1 MVRKADRK
9 KVPKTCVGA
18 GERRRTVPAD
28 FSLVRYFIVRSLYS
42 PVRADR
48 EPGQDYSLTHCAVI
62 RAKYKLATRTE
73 LW

>member
-1 MVRKADRK
+1 MRKADRE
-9 KVPKTCVGA
+9 KVRETCVEA
-18 GERRRTVPAD
+18 GERRRTVPAV
-28 FSLVRYFIVRSLYS
+28 FSLVRHFTVRSLYS
-42 PVRADR
+42 LVRSDR